1 MGLRGLG
8 LFHQHLE
15 PIGEVHID
23 AEPRLFEGL
32 AKRAARL
39 FYASGLSGLSG
50 FRVRLTSRFPSAQRS
65 WGLVSR
71 LGGLVFFVG
80 AQGIPCHVTTCC
92 TIELSQSVELAGTL
106 PKFKFWV
113 VHGRALAE
121 VLLAGSY
128 QPLRTQVWRLG
139 MVQRCV
145 STV

>member
-1 MGLRGLG
+1 MGLTTLGLG

-39 FYASGLSGLSG
+39 GFWASGLSG
-50 FRVRLTSRFPSAQRS
+50 FRVRLASRFPSAQRS

-71 LGGLVFFVG
+71 LGGLVFFAG

-113 VHGRALAE
+113 VHGRA
-121 VLLAGSY
+121 
-128 QPLRTQVWRLG
+128 W
-139 MVQRCV
+139 QRYCLQDH
-145 STV
+145 TNPYEPKFGG